1 MISPNKQNTDTR
13 NGNHGN
19 HGNHGM
25 ENAEPR
31 NYANPEPLNVSHIG
45 RSVTVTLINGR
56 IESGKLKAMGAYMIS
71 IIGSNGKELIV
82 NKGAIIT
89 VSVL

>member
-13 NGNHGN
+13 DGN

-45 RSVTVTLINGR
+45 RSVTVTLVNGR

-71 IIGSNGKELIV
+71 IIGTNGKELIV

-89 VSVL
+89 VSLL